1 MLAQGH
7 RAATASFALAFG
19 LAAPLLLLAPRPAE
33 ANAAATAQPARPA
46 GTPREARPARPPA
59 QAASRPTPEARPRA
73 SARPASG
80 AAPAAAIRTAARTAP
95 AAPTFSDSPWDLCA
109 QAIAAAETNS
119 GLPPGLLGAI
129 ARVET
134 GRRTP
139 TGGVQPWPWS
149 FNAAGEGR
157 YMATRAEAVAEV
169 QARLA
174 AGTRSIDIGC
184 MQVNLLHHPDA
195 FPSVEAGF
203 DPAANVAYAAR
214 FLRQLHAQTGDWA
227 AATARYHSA
236 TPERGL
242 IYHQRVMAAMSGQ
255 GFVPGPAPGVI
266 PLPGPAMA
274 GLCASGRG
282 AVLLLGASAPSLR
295 PVVAVPNVELRLR
308 GQRAA
313 AGPNR
318 PRIMCLRT
326 ASRSAP
332 G

>member
-1 MLAQGH
+1 MLVPRSCAAPALLGLMLTVAVVVATGPAQANTAQRQPAETAAQPSRPAGP
-7 RAATASFALAFG
+7 RGGASAAAAPRATTARSAAAT
-19 LAAPLLLLAPRPAE
+19 APRPA
-33 ANAAATAQPARPA
+33 AAASPV
-46 GTPREARPARPPA
+46 
-59 QAASRPTPEARPRA
+59 
-73 SARPASG
+73 
-80 AAPAAAIRTAARTAP
+80 
-95 AAPTFSDSPWDLCA
+95 FSDSPWDVCA
-109 QAIAAAETNS
+109 NAIAAAELNA
-119 GLPPGLLGAI
+119 GLPAGLLGAI

-157 YMATRAEAVAEV
+157 YAATRAEAVAEV

-174 AGTRSIDIGC
+174 AGVRSIDIGC
-184 MQVNLLHHPDA
+184 MQINLLHHPDA
-195 FPSVEAGF
+195 FPSVDAGF
-203 DPAANVAYAAR
+203 EPAANVAYAVR
-214 FLRQLHAQTGDWA
+214 FLRALHARTGDWQT
-227 AATARYHSA
+227 ATMQYHSA
-236 TPERGL
+236 TPERGVL
-242 IYHQRVMAAMSGQ
+242 YHQRVMAAMTGQ

-282 AVLLLGASAPSLR
+282 AVLLLGASAPDLR
-295 PVVAVPNVELRLR
+295 PGGAAPIVELRRR
-308 GQRAA
+308 GRPAA
-313 AGPNR
+313 AGPSR

>member
-1 MLAQGH
+1 
-7 RAATASFALAFG
+7 
-19 LAAPLLLLAPRPAE
+19 
-33 ANAAATAQPARPA
+33 
-46 GTPREARPARPPA
+46 
-59 QAASRPTPEARPRA
+59 
-73 SARPASG
+73 
-80 AAPAAAIRTAARTAP
+80 
-95 AAPTFSDSPWDLCA
+95 DPWDACA
-109 QAIAAAETNS
+109 RAIAAAEAGS

-139 TGGVQPWPWS
+139 AGGVQPWPWS

-157 YMATRAEAVAEV
+157 YMGSRTEAVAEV
-169 QARLA
+169 QSRLA

-184 MQVNLLHHPDA
+184 MQINLLHHPDA
-195 FPSVEAGF
+195 FPSVDAGF
-203 DPAANVAYAAR
+203 EPTTNVAYAVR
-214 FLRQLHAQTGDWA
+214 YLKSLYAQTGDWA
-227 AATARYHSA
+227 QATARYHSA

-282 AVLLLGASAPSLR
+282 AVLLIGAQAPSLR
-295 PVVAVPNVELRLR
+295 PVVAVPNVELRLQ
-308 GQRAA
+308 GRAQQPA
-313 AGPNR
+313 R

>member
-1 MLAQGH
+1 MLAHGH
-7 RAATASFALAFG
+7 RAAGGLLGLILA
-19 LAAPLLLLAPRPAE
+19 LAAPLLLAPPRAEANTAPRPQ
-33 ANAAATAQPARPA
+33 AARPASAPAQPAR
-46 GTPREARPARPPA
+46 RV
-59 QAASRPTPEARPRA
+59 
-73 SARPASG
+73 
-80 AAPAAAIRTAARTAP
+80 AARTAP
-95 AAPTFSDSPWDLCA
+95 AALPVVSDSPWDVCA
-109 QAIAAAETNS
+109 QAIAAAEAGS

-157 YMATRAEAVAEV
+157 YMATRVEAVAEV

-184 MQVNLLHHPDA
+184 MQINLLHHPDA
-195 FPSVEAGF
+195 FASVEAGF
-203 DPAANVAYAAR
+203 DPATNVAYAVR
-214 FLRQLHAQTGDWA
+214 FLRSLHAQTGDWA
-227 AATARYHSA
+227 QATARYHSA

-242 IYHQRVMAAMSGQ
+242 IYHQRVMAAMTGQ

-295 PVVAVPNVELRLR
+295 PVVAAPNVELRLR
-308 GQRAA
+308 GRPAAA
-313 AGPNR
+313 AGPAR

-326 ASRSAP
+326 ASRAAP